1 MVSRVT
7 TSGNYSAVLTNLL
20 AGQQRLSEAGNRV
33 STQKNGQNLKD
44 YAKSS
49 EVLTAMRT
57 VQTRVAA
64 FQDQNGLLADKLTT
78 QDGAVV
84 RVADAAQ
91 SIRELMAE
99 AIASGR
105 VDSLVSDIQAQMN
118 TAVDSLNA
126 RYNGKFLFA
135 GGQVDTKPVTATL
148 LSDLTA
154 PPAIIANFF
163 KNDDFKVTARVDDA
177 TTVTTGIL
185 ADDIATNM
193 LTALQTFQAFN
204 EGPNGPFA
212 GAMTDAQKTFLE
224 NQLANWNTIRADIT
238 LIAAKNGTN
247 QKRLDTVAADLEARQ
262 ISVTG
267 MLGDITDADLAK
279 ASADLQQAQLSVQSA
294 AYVFQSLQSSSL
306 INILK

>member
-7 TSGNYSAVLTNLL
+7 TSGNYSAVLANLL
-20 AGQQRLSEAGNRV
+20 AGQQRQAEAGNRV
-33 STQKNGQNLKD
+33 ATQKNGQNLKD
-44 YAKSS
+44 YARSS

-57 VQTRVAA
+57 VQTRVSV

-78 QDGAVV
+78 QDASIV

-91 SIRELMAE
+91 AIRELMAE
-99 AIASGR
+99 AVASGR
-105 VDSLVSDIQAQMN
+105 VDSLVDDIQAQMN
-118 TAVDSLNA
+118 TAIDSLNVS
-126 RYNGKFLFA
+126 YNGKYLFA
-135 GGQVDTKPVTATL
+135 GGQVDTRPVTARL
-148 LSDLTA
+148 LSDLTV
-154 PPAIIANFF
+154 PPAIIADFF
-163 KNDDFKVTARVDDA
+163 KNDDFKIKARVDDA

-185 ADDIATNM
+185 ADDIATDM

-204 EGPNGPFA
+204 EGPNGPFT

-224 NQLANWNTIRADIT
+224 NQLSNWNTIRADVT
-238 LIAAKNGTN
+238 LIAAQNGTN
-247 QKRLDTVAADLEARQ
+247 QKRLDTVAVDLEARQ

-279 ASADLQQAQLSVQSA
+279 ASTDLQQAQLSVQAA

>member
-1 MVSRVT
+1 MVNRVT
-7 TSGNYSAVLTNLL
+7 TSGNYSAVLANLL
-20 AGQQRLSEAGNRV
+20 AGQQRQAEAGNRV
-33 STQKNGQNLKD
+33 ATQKNGQNLKD
-44 YAKSS
+44 YARSS

-57 VQTRVAA
+57 VQTRVSV

-78 QDGAVV
+78 QDASII

-105 VDSLVSDIQAQMN
+105 VDSLVDDIQAQMN
-118 TAVDSLNA
+118 TAIDSLNV
-126 RYNGKFLFA
+126 RYNGKYLFA

-154 PPAIIANFF
+154 PPAIIADFF
-163 KNDDFKVTARVDDA
+163 KNDDFKIKAKVDDA

-204 EGPNGPFA
+204 EGPNGPFT
-212 GAMTDAQKTFLE
+212 GAMTNAQKTFLE
-224 NQLANWNTIRADIT
+224 NQLANWNTIRADVT

-247 QKRLDTVAADLEARQ
+247 QKRLDTVAVDLEARQ

-279 ASADLQQAQLSVQSA
+279 ASADLQQAQLSVQA
-294 AYVFQSLQSSSL
+294 AAFVFQSLQSSSL
-306 INILK
+306 LNILK